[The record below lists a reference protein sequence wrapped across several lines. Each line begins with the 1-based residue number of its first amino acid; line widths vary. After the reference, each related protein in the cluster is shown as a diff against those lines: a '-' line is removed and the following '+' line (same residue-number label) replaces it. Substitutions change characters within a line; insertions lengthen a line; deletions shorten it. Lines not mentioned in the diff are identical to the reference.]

1 MTNLYNFKIAGYSE
15 IDKYASESYPI
26 IHNVS
31 KKKNLGDVTKI
42 KTHKLVPYN
51 VLAGGS
57 PCQDFSIAG
66 KGEGAVWRCL
76 DCGEEYNPLTVH
88 FSERK
93 QCPHCKS
100 ENIEKTR
107 SSLLV
112 HYLEV
117 LHDTMPL
124 VAFYENVKNLLSK
137 NFAELFTMF
146 IKELEEYGYNV
157 CFKVLNGKDYGIPQ
171 NRERVIL
178 LAIRKDVDNGKFKFP
193 EPFEDGKTFNDLLD
207 DCTHLFENTDETI
220 IIDDKIMPGVKR
232 NIERDKH
239 LIVASDKGIYRI
251 PCTTSFQDNAV
262 GIKYSPTITASNH
275 STIVLQKTQVN
286 GIERFY
292 IKKLRAHEALR
303 FMGFDDEDYEKASS
317 VVSDS
322 QIYKQAGNSIIVDVI
337 YAVFKELFKA
347 MPYLFTD
354 MKLIH
359 LFSGIGSV
367 EKGIKRVVDE
377 ANALALKGGDL
388 LE

>member
-1 MTNLYNFKIAGYSE
+1 MTNLYKIEIAGYSE
-15 IDKYASESYPI
+15 IDKYAGETYPVL
-26 IHNVS
+26 HNVS

-42 KTHKLVPYN
+42 NTHKLVPYN

-66 KGEGAVWRCL
+66 NGEGAVWRCS

-88 FSERK
+88 FSQRK

-137 NFAELFTMF
+137 NFTEVFTLFV
-146 IKELEEYGYNV
+146 KELEEYGYNV
-157 CFKVLNGKDYGIPQ
+157 YFKILNGKNYGIPQ

-207 DCTHLFENTDETI
+207 DCKHLFENTDETI

-232 NIERDKH
+232 NIERDKY

-292 IKKLRAHEALR
+292 IKKLRPHEALK

-354 MKLIH
+354 MKLLH

-377 ANALALKGGDL
+377 ANALALNGGDL
-388 LE
+388 VG

>member
-1 MTNLYNFKIAGYSE
+1 MTNLYKIEIAGYSE
-15 IDKYASESYPI
+15 IDKYASKTYPV

-31 KKKNLGDVTKI
+31 ENKNLGDVTKI

-51 VLAGGS
+51 ILAGGS

-66 KGEGAVWRCL
+66 NGEGAVWRCS

-93 QCPHCKS
+93 QCPHCES

-137 NFAELFTMF
+137 NFTEVFTLFV
-146 IKELEEYGYNV
+146 KELEEYGYNV
-157 CFKVLNGKDYGIPQ
+157 YFKILNGKNYGIPQ

-178 LAIRKDVDNGKFKFP
+178 LAIRKDVDNGNFKFP

-232 NIERDKH
+232 NIERDKY

-292 IKKLRAHEALR
+292 IKKLRAHEALK

-354 MKLIH
+354 MKLLH

-367 EKGIKRVVDE
+367 EKGINRVVYE
-377 ANALALKGGDL
+377 ANALALKDGDL
-388 LE
+388 DD

>member
-137 NFAELFTMF
+137 NFAELFAMF
-146 IKELEEYGYNV
+146 VKEVEEYGYNV
-157 CFKVLNGKDYGIPQ
+157 YFKVLNGKDYGIPQ
-171 NRERVIL
+171 NRERVIM
-178 LAIRKDVDNGKFKFP
+178 LAIRNDIDNGKFKFP

-220 IIDDKIMPGVKR
+220 IIDDKIMPGVKA
-232 NIERDKH
+232 NIEQYKES
-239 LIVASDKGIYRI
+239 IVNSDKGIFRI
-251 PCTTSFQDNAV
+251 PCTTSFQDNAI
-262 GIKYSPTITASNH
+262 GIKYSPTIAASNH

-286 GIERFY
+286 GIERNY
-292 IKKLRAHEALR
+292 IKKLRPHEALK

-354 MKLIH
+354 MKLLH

-367 EKGIKRVVDE
+367 EKGIKRVIDE
-377 ANALALKGGDL
+377 ANTLALKGGDL
-388 LE
+388 LD

>member
-1 MTNLYNFKIAGYSE
+1 MTNLYNIEIAAYSE

-31 KKKNLGDVTKI
+31 KKKNLGDVTRI
-42 KTHKLVPYN
+42 KTRKLVPYN

-93 QCPHCKS
+93 QCPNCKS

-137 NFAELFTMF
+137 SFAELFEMF

-220 IIDDKIMPGVKR
+220 IIDEKIMPAVKR

-239 LIVASDKGIYRI
+239 LIITSDKGIYRI

-292 IKKLRAHEALR
+292 IKKLRAHEALK

-388 LE
+388 DD

>member
-1 MTNLYNFKIAGYSE
+1 MTNLYNIEIAAYSE

-42 KTHKLVPYN
+42 KTQKLIPYN

-76 DCGEEYNPLTVH
+76 DCGKEYNPLTVH

-137 NFAELFTMF
+137 NFAELFAMF

-239 LIVASDKGIYRI
+239 LIIASDKGIYRI

-286 GIERFY
+286 GIDRYYF
-292 IKKLRAHEALR
+292 KRLRAHEALR
-303 FMGFDDEDYEKASS
+303 FMGFDDEDYKKASS

-367 EKGIKRVVDE
+367 EKGIKRVVAE
-377 ANALALKGGDL
+377 ANALALKDGDL
-388 LE
+388 DD

>member
-1 MTNLYNFKIAGYSE
+1 MTNLYNFNIAAYSE
-15 IDKYASESYPI
+15 IDKYASETYPV

-57 PCQDFSIAG
+57 PCQDLSIAG

-137 NFAELFTMF
+137 NFAELFAMF

-207 DCTHLFENTDETI
+207 DCTYLFENTDETI
-220 IIDDKIMPGVKR
+220 IIDDKIMPAVKR

-239 LIVASDKGIYRI
+239 LIIASDKGIYRI

-262 GIKYSPTITASNH
+262 GIKYSPAITASNH

-292 IKKLRAHEALR
+292 IKKLRAHEALK

-354 MKLIH
+354 MKLLH

-388 LE
+388 DD

>member
-1 MTNLYNFKIAGYSE
+1 MTNLYNFNIAAYSE
-15 IDKYASESYPI
+15 IDKYASKTYPV

-31 KKKNLGDVTKI
+31 ENKNLGDVTKI

-51 VLAGGS
+51 ILAGGS

-66 KGEGAVWRCL
+66 NGEGAVWRCS

-124 VAFYENVKNLLSK
+124 LAFYENVKNLLSK
-137 NFAELFTMF
+137 NFTGVFTLFV
-146 IKELEEYGYNV
+146 KELEEYGYNV
-157 CFKVLNGKDYGIPQ
+157 YFKILNGKNYGIPQ

-178 LAIRKDVDNGKFKFP
+178 LAIRKDVDNGNFKFP

-232 NIERDKH
+232 NIERDKY

-251 PCTTSFQDNAV
+251 PCTTSFQDNVV

-292 IKKLRAHEALR
+292 IKKLRAHEALK

-354 MKLIH
+354 IKLLH

-388 LE
+388 DD

>member
-1 MTNLYNFKIAGYSE
+1 MTNLYKIEIAGYSE
-15 IDKYASESYPI
+15 IDKYASKTYPV

-31 KKKNLGDVTKI
+31 EKKNLGDVTKI

-51 VLAGGS
+51 ILAGGS

-66 KGEGAVWRCL
+66 NGEGAVWRCS

-137 NFAELFTMF
+137 NFTEVFTLFV
-146 IKELEEYGYNV
+146 KELEEYGYNV
-157 CFKVLNGKDYGIPQ
+157 YFKILNGKNYGIPQ

-178 LAIRKDVDNGKFKFP
+178 LAIRKDVDNGNFKFP

-232 NIERDKH
+232 NIERDKY

-275 STIVLQKTQVN
+275 STIVLQKIQVN
-286 GIERFY
+286 GVDRYY
-292 IKKLRAHEALR
+292 IKKLRAHEALK

-377 ANALALKGGDL
+377 ANALALEGGDL
-388 LE
+388 DD